1 MSHEL
6 AVIAKNQCIAL
17 KCGTSLL
24 DLRLFCTP
32 HWQALPLSLRLKIF
46 DAAFDGPDKD
56 DFITLSR
63 EAIDILYDKEKQL

>member
-1 MSHEL
+1 
-6 AVIAKNQCIAL
+6 
-17 KCGTSLL
+17 
-24 DLRLFCTP
+24 LFCTP